1 MLYCTQFTQL
11 YCSGQRGGRGL
22 RGMSY
27 FPCFQQFPYS
37 KRCSS
42 NNRSEVKYQKHVNN
56 VKNIIFYKKGFNDN
70 LQNIS

>member
-11 YCSGQRGGRGL
+11 YCSGQRGGGL